1 MTMYDNN
8 KRLALNLFWMVLG
21 VALLGLS
28 LAGKLDSELYS
39 GMGGALIGIGALQLL
54 RTLRYRRDSDYRE
67 RVDTVFSDER
77 NHFLKMKSW
86 AWTGYLV
93 VIAEAVGSVVALVL
107 GKHELQ
113 QALSCSVCLILV
125 VYWVVYL
132 ILSRKY

>member
-1 MTMYDNN
+1 MYDNN
-8 KRLALNLFWMVLG
+8 KRLVLNLFWMVLG
-21 VALLGLS
+21 GALLGLS
-28 LAGKLDSELYS
+28 LAGKLDSELYA

-67 RVDTVFSDER
+67 RVDTAFSDER
-77 NHFLKMKSW
+77 NRFLKMKSW

-93 VIAEAVGSVVALVL
+93 VIVEAVGSVIALVL